1 MYILERTEEK
11 KLLVCKDTVVR
22 PFIWRVDSPVV
33 SVPTNWYQWNWFSRK
48 TIPSKL
54 ILLNVVY
61 SFVNFMTFVFFY
73 RFAWMYAVRRDI
85 RREFYSKILKI
96 NQIIVGM
103 RTRRRKNSNTS
114 FLKRVLSF
122 LQNKKEINLWNSFS
136 KIYFWRRLSFRDKDI
151 PIPSQYFHCSLTYT
165 FGRFNYSTRMTI
177 IVNNIVE
184 ICSY

>member
-33 SVPTNWYQWNWFSRK
+33 SVPTDWYQWNWFSRK

-61 SFVNFMTFVFFY
+61 SFLNFMTSVFFIDLGKCMWQEGIFGESFIQ
-73 RFAWMYAVRRDI
+73 RFWNV
-85 RREFYSKILKI
+85 
-96 NQIIVGM
+96 
-103 RTRRRKNSNTS
+103 S

-122 LQNKKEINLWNSFS
+122 PRNKKEINLWYSFS
-136 KIYFWRRLSFRDKDI
+136 KIHFWRRLSFRDKAI
-151 PIPSQYFHCSLTYT
+151 PIPSRYFHCSLTYT
-165 FGRFNYSTRMTI
+165 FGRFNYSTRMTL
-177 IVNNIVE
+177 IVNNTVE
-184 ICSY
+184 EI